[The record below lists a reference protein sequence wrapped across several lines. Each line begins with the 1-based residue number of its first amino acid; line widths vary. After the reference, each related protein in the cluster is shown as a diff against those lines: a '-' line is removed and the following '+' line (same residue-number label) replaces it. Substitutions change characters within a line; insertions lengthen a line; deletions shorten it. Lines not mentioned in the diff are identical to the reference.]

1 MDCGP
6 TLDIG
11 DLSDE
16 EDGAEGIDGETES
29 QMLWGRLFPLGKG
42 LTGIGKSV
50 HKLIHSNT
58 RSLVLV

>member
-11 DLSDE
+11 DFPDE
-16 EDGAEGIDGETES
+16 EDGAEGIDGETENEI
-29 QMLWGRLFPLGKG
+29 LWGRLFPIGKG

-50 HKLIHSNT
+50 LTNSI
-58 RSLVLV
+58 